1 MFRKPLKHRSRK
13 STVEGNSPVKIL
25 RSAFAIDSLISNK
38 EETTVSEKLH
48 DSKMCSSAHAVEAPS
63 GPECI
68 CSPAA
73 EIASEFFEASRSESS
88 ARAGLLP
95 GGADEAWPI
104 QADAVIGKMSAT
116 SCLTLPTQ
124 VGSVGTQ
131 SDPAVVSMLQA
142 LWRRFNAEDA
152 EFRSSSPSDARG
164 MVNESRGP
172 AEVQLRNDCPPG
184 VDMTV
189 LEGVDLCNSVHSNTG
204 EEENGD
210 NVSNCRSSSSRSSVS
225 GHDDNSATGEGAEAQ
240 TNRDEF
246 RLRKKK
252 TRTVFSRNQ
261 VFQLESMFEV
271 KRYLSSSERVSL
283 AQALRLTETQVK
295 IWFQNRRNKWKRQV
309 ATEVE
314 ESGGA
319 VGAAPSAF
327 LRMDD
332 TLPYPYK
339 HLEAL
344 EALHPRRPDV
354 NEPREKPGDMFRLPK
369 LEQPHLP
376 AFLYTAHA
384 SRLPALT
391 APWFLSPLGLQ
402 LSRFDIPPRGGPGF
416 PAMYPPNTLSESS
429 DVRGLGRSV
438 QTETAVSVPSSSK
451 GFYQYLETASPLSLL
466 QIQVRTDK
474 PQLRK

>member
-1 MFRKPLKHRSRK
+1 M
-13 STVEGNSPVKIL
+13 EGNSPVKIL

-38 EETTVSEKLH
+38 EETTVSEKLP
-48 DSKMCSSAHAVEAPS
+48 DPKMCSSARAGEAPS
-63 GPECI
+63 EPECI

-73 EIASEFFEASRSESS
+73 EIASEFFADSETRDLEPEVSALPSQPARSESPAS
-88 ARAGLLP
+88 TGLLP
-95 GGADEAWPI
+95 VRADEAWPV
-104 QADAVIGKMSAT
+104 QTATVIGKMSAT
-116 SCLTLPTQ
+116 SYLSLPTQ
-124 VGSVGTQ
+124 ARGVDNH

-142 LWRRFNAEDA
+142 LWRRFNAEDS
-152 EFRSSSPSDARG
+152 ELKISSPPDARG
-164 MVNESRGP
+164 MANEARSP
-172 AEVQLRNDCPPG
+172 VEVELRTNCPPG

-189 LEGVDLCNSVHSNTG
+189 LKGTDLC
-204 EEENGD
+204 
-210 NVSNCRSSSSRSSVS
+210 
-225 GHDDNSATGEGAEAQ
+225 AEAQ

-319 VGAAPSAF
+319 VGATPSAF

-354 NEPREKPGDMFRLPK
+354 NEPREKAGDMFCLPK

-376 AFLYTAHA
+376 AFLYTTHA

-402 LSRFDIPPRGGPGF
+402 LSRFDIPPRGPGF
-416 PAMYPPNTLSESS
+416 QAMYPPTTLSESS

-438 QTETAVSVPSSSK
+438 PTEAVAGFPAVSVPSSSK